1 MGTRLSEFVSILACG
16 SWGEFR
22 KQWGRLGMIALDPG
36 NIRTAIRKKVFY
48 EVRFI

>member
-1 MGTRLSEFVSILACG
+1 MGTRLSELMSILASGSCG
-16 SWGEFR
+16 KFR

-36 NIRTAIRKKVFY
+36 NISNAIRKKVFY